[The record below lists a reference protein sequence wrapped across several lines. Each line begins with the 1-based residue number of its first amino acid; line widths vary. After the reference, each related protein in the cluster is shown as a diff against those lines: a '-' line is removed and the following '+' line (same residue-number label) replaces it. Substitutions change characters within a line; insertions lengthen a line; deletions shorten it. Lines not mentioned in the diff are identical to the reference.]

1 MQGSILNM
9 TRSAASPKGGAALLI
24 ISFIRCCQCS
34 NIKYWDSFSF
44 KEQNEPTSTFS
55 LSIWGSVGLWGFRT
69 SNEQHQ
75 NDDRQYIRQHRKQL
89 RRDIIHA
96 SQHHDQRLCKAKQ
109 QASPQRAL
117 RRPFSKDDSRQ
128 RNKSMTAPPK
138 PANRPERI
146 VQTYLT
152 T

>member
-109 QASPQRAL
+109 QASPQC
-117 RRPFSKDDSRQ
+117 SVTSVGSVTVTSRFAAVW
-128 RNKSMTAPPK
+128 KVAATLVTAS
-138 PANRPERI
+138 
-146 VQTYLT
+146 LT
-152 T
+152 V